1 MFRQI
6 KGNGT
11 LYRVEKDGVVID
23 LTNKEFEQL
32 VQEMYGMDRE
42 TIESAIGMDLL
53 RAEIDKL
60 EDDVNTLEEEN
71 TELQNELESYE

>member
-1 MFRQI
+1 MFKQI

-11 LYRVEKDGVVID
+11 LYRIEKGGVVID

-32 VQEMYGMDRE
+32 VQEMYEMDRE

-53 RAEIDKL
+53 RAKIDRL
-60 EDDVNTLEEEN
+60 EDDVNILEEEN

>member
-11 LYRVEKDGVVID
+11 LYRIEKNEVVID

-32 VQEMYGMDRE
+32 VQEMYEMDRE
-42 TIESAIGMDLL
+42 TIESVIGMDLL
-53 RAEIDKL
+53 RAKNDRL

>member
-1 MFRQI
+1 MFKQI

-11 LYRVEKDGVVID
+11 LYRIEKGGVVID

-32 VQEMYGMDRE
+32 VQEMYEMDRE

-53 RAEIDKL
+53 RAKIDRL
-60 EDDVNTLEEEN
+60 EDDVSILEEEN

>member
-11 LYRVEKDGVVID
+11 LYRIEKDEVVID

-32 VQEMYGMDRE
+32 VQEMYETDRE
-42 TIESAIGMDLL
+42 SIESVIGMDLL
-53 RAEIDKL
+53 RTEIDKL
-60 EDDVNTLEEEN
+60 EDDVNILEEEN

>member
-32 VQEMYGMDRE
+32 IQEMYGINRE
-42 TIESAIGMDLL
+42 TIESVIGMDLL

>member
-11 LYRVEKDGVVID
+11 LYRIEKDGVVID

-32 VQEMYGMDRE
+32 VQEMYEMDRE

-53 RAEIDKL
+53 RAEIDRL
-60 EDDVNTLEEEN
+60 EDDVNTLEAEN

>member
-11 LYRVEKDGVVID
+11 LYRIEKDGVVID

-32 VQEMYGMDRE
+32 IREMYGVDRE
-42 TIESAIGMDLL
+42 AVESATDIDCV
-53 RAEIDKL
+53 RAENEEL
-60 EDDVNTLEEEN
+60 EDEVER
-71 TELQNELESYE
+71 LQSEINDLQEMLDED